1 MSGAR
6 HNSAGYRWLTFLPG
20 PPGQLD
26 SSLKKHTTL
35 INRLKSSLLVGPSDA
50 IIKEIDGLVL
60 TKYLEEIV
68 AGVIEGSGRG
78 RGDAEVAVDVGTSL
92 L

>member
-1 MSGAR
+1 MAK
-6 HNSAGYRWLTFLPG
+6 SALTSTG
-20 PPGQLD
+20 PKGPLD

-35 INRLKSSLLVGPSDA
+35 LNRLKSALLVGPADT

-68 AGVIEGSGRG
+68 AAVIEGASRG
-78 RGDAEVAVDVGTSL
+78 RGDPEVAVDVSTYMEFRSL
-92 L
+92 Y